1 MKRVVTATGA
11 DGKSYLESVTDVT
24 PQFAEPWASAPRD
37 PLAASVPASASGA
50 ASRLEPL
57 PGATTW
63 RVFELP
69 DDASVA
75 QYLKAQGVSK
85 RGYVDASFH
94 RTNTLDYVMIL
105 DGEVTLELE
114 TGSVKLAPGDCVVQR
129 GTNHAWRNKSGR
141 PVRMAVVML
150 GLAAE

>member
-1 MKRVVTATGA
+1 MGER
-11 DGKSYLESVTDVT
+11 
-24 PQFAEPWASAPRD
+24 
-37 PLAASVPASASGA
+37 AA
-50 ASRLEPL
+50 RREPL

-69 DDASVA
+69 GDASVA
-75 QYLKAQGVSK
+75 QYLKAQNVSK
-85 RGYVDASFH
+85 R
-94 RTNTLDYVMIL
+94 
-105 DGEVTLELE
+105 
-114 TGSVKLAPGDCVVQR
+114 GDCVVQR